1 MPNLQ
6 VNMTKD
12 PILKSLVIFALPIL
26 FFQHFSAVIQYDR
39 YYDRR

>member
-26 FFQHFSAVIQYDR
+26 FSNIF
-39 YYDRR
+39 